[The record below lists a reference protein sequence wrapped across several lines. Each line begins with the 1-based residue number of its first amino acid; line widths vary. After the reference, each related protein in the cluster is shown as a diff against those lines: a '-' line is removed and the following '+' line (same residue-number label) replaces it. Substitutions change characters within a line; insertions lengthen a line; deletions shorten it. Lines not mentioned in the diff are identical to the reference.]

1 MSTPSRHRPKRLEVC
16 IMFEP
21 HRLQDHLLQTAY
33 AALVPLPRRRL
44 AAAPPP
50 SPAAPPVQPRQDS
63 ERSAS

>member
-1 MSTPSRHRPKRLEVC
+1 MSTPSPHRPKRLEVTT
-16 IMFEP
+16 MFEP

-44 AAAPPP
+44 VAASP
-50 SPAAPPVQPRQDS
+50 SPVASPVQPLQDG